1 MNTTK
6 VIIMA
11 VMLSFLILA
20 LSQVAYAG
28 CHNTNQVFN
37 KRSLCKSYCGYHY
50 GVQASYHSFSH
61 INVYMFGLCI

>member
-1 MNTTK
+1 MNTTR

-11 VMLSFLILA
+11 VMLSFLILE

-37 KRSLCKSYCGYHY
+37 KRSKCKTYCATHY
-50 GVQASYHSFSH
+50 GVQASYHTFSH
-61 INVYMFGLCI
+61 NNGYLCVCCI